1 MPSQFT
7 LTSHARC
14 VAAALAFSAAAV
26 SLAACAPA
34 AGTAMPTGDGAMN
47 GAFPVTIESALGDAV
62 IEDEPQRIVTIG
74 WGSADTAVALGTTP
88 VGVEADA
95 WSGDDDGYQ
104 VWTRAAIEERGD
116 ELPTTFAAYPELDI
130 DAIVELDP
138 DLILA
143 PQSGLSQ
150 DDFDVLSELAPTV
163 AYPDTAW
170 RTSWDTQIEII
181 GEALGRSDEAA
192 VLIAG
197 LEARMADAAAD
208 HPEFAGLSFAYVYS
222 GEPGTLS
229 VYQPGDPRVDIVS
242 RLGMTPVD
250 AIAELPVSEGT
261 FTSTIG
267 LERAD
272 LLDDVD
278 VLFTW
283 FNDEASAKRTKGQP
297 LYARIPAVER
307 GSYVVN
313 LDRQLGM
320 AMSMITPYSVPWA
333 LDEYIPLISDAA
345 GKVTP

>member
-1 MPSQFT
+1 MPISSLPRSVT
-7 LTSHARC
+7 RGMAVL
-14 VAAALAFSAAAV
+14 LSAATV
-26 SLAACAPA
+26 VTLAACSP
-34 AGTAMPTGDGAMN
+34 TAEAVPSTSEVN
-47 GAFPVTIESALGDAV
+47 GAFPVTIESALGEAV
-62 IEDEPQRIVTIG
+62 IASEPERIVTIG

-88 VGVEADA
+88 VWVEVDA

-104 VWTRAAIEERGD
+104 VWTREAIEERGD
-116 ELPTTFAAYPELDI
+116 ELPATFSVYPEVDMA
-130 DAIVELDP
+130 AIVELEP

-150 DDFDVLSELAPTV
+150 DDFDVLNELAPTV

-170 RTSWDTQIEII
+170 RTSWTEQIEII
-181 GEALGRSDEAA
+181 GEALGKSDEAA
-192 VLIAG
+192 ELIG
-197 LEARMADAAAD
+197 DLEGQMADAAAQ
-208 HPEFAGLSFAYVYS
+208 HPEFADKSFAYTYA

-229 VYQPGDPRVDIVS
+229 VYQAGDPRVDIVS
-242 RLGMTPVD
+242 ALGMTLAPAV
-250 AIAELPVSEGT
+250 AELPVTEGT
-261 FTSTIG
+261 FTSSIG

-283 FNDEASAKRTKGQP
+283 FNDVAGADATAQQP
-297 LYARIPAVER
+297 LYAQIPAVER
-307 GSYVVN
+307 GSHVVN

-333 LDEYIPLISDAA
+333 LDEYLPLIADAA